1 MKKIRVLLLLA
12 LSIPLIVT
20 SALPA
25 HAHTSLELSNPS
37 DGQSI
42 EFMPAELSASFDEAL
57 IEIEGEVVNTL
68 ELESA
73 DGAKYVLS
81 SATIAGSTVSA
92 TAGDGEYPAGDYL
105 LTYRVVS
112 ADGHPV
118 TGEIKFSTQSSTT
131 IASTPAKPVTTAYVA
146 ETEESSSQNIIYIVA
161 GLLLALA
168 ITFVMKRRM
177 GNGSRN

>member
-1 MKKIRVLLLLA
+1 MLLA
-12 LSIPLIVT
+12 LLFPLIAT

-25 HAHTSLELSNPS
+25 NAHTALELSTPS

-42 EFMPAELSASFDEAL
+42 EFMPAEFSASFDEDL

-73 DGAKYVLS
+73 NGAKYVLS
-81 SATIAGSTVSA
+81 AATIAGPTISA
-92 TAGDGEYPAGDYL
+92 SAGDGEYPVGDYL
-105 LTYRVVS
+105 LKYRVVS

-118 TGEIKFSTQSSTT
+118 TGEIKFSTQSLTT
-131 IASTPAKPVTTAYVA
+131 IGSVAAEAEATPYLAK
-146 ETEESSSQNIIYIVA
+146 TEDSSPESALYIAV

-168 ITFVMKRRM
+168 SALVVKKRM

>member
-1 MKKIRVLLLLA
+1 MKKLRVLMLLV
-12 LSIPLIVT
+12 LSIPLITT

-25 HAHTSLELSNPS
+25 HAHTSLELSTPS
-37 DGQSI
+37 DGQLI
-42 EFMPAELSASFDEAL
+42 ELMPAELSAAFNEDL

-68 ELESA
+68 ELQSA
-73 DGAKYVLS
+73 EGTKYVLS
-81 SATIAGSTVSA
+81 SATITGPTVLA
-92 TAGDGEYPAGDYL
+92 TVEDGEYPAGDYL
-105 LTYRVVS
+105 LKYRVVS

-118 TGEIKFSTQSSTT
+118 TGEIRFSTQSLTT
-131 IASTPAKPVTTAYVA
+131 IGSAPAEPVTTAYVA

-168 ITFVMKRRM
+168 IALVMKRRM

>member
-1 MKKIRVLLLLA
+1 MKKIRVLLLVA

-25 HAHTSLELSNPS
+25 NAHTSLELSNPS

-42 EFMPAELSASFDEAL
+42 EFMPAEFSASFDEDL

-92 TAGDGEYPAGDYL
+92 SAGDGEYPAGDYL
-105 LTYRVVS
+105 LKYRVVS

-118 TGEIKFSTQSSTT
+118 TGEIKFSTQSLTNIGSL
-131 IASTPAKPVTTAYVA
+131 PAEPVATAYVA
-146 ETEESSSQNIIYIVA
+146 ETEESSSHNIFYIVA

-168 ITFVMKRRM
+168 LALVLKKRM